1 MEKTE
6 LIISYFTQ
14 FFVPYLRS
22 LNRHKYKDEKT
33 IFRFQT
39 KVIAELLNVY
49 RSAFRTSQNSFEF
62 QITLK
67 IEYSHLRSQS
77 SLHVERACKTTGNF
91 SVFSATQ
98 GTKKHVFSTL
108 VSITSN
114 IVCSWKLR
122 LACVSDS
129 SNLMCDPAEW
139 FKFRGLMHAP
149 IFHVFSR

>member
-49 RSAFRTSQNSFEF
+49 RSAFRTSQNSFE
-62 QITLK
+62 
-67 IEYSHLRSQS
+67 YSHLRSQS

-91 SVFSATQ
+91 SVFFSNSGDQETR
-98 GTKKHVFSTL
+98 VFNPGINYIKYRLL
-108 VSITSN
+108 V
-114 IVCSWKLR
+114 K
-122 LACVSDS
+122 AKVS
-129 SNLMCDPAEW
+129 LC
-139 FKFRGLMHAP
+139 L
-149 IFHVFSR
+149 

>member
-77 SLHVERACKTTGNF
+77 SLQLVKLLEISAFFF
-91 SVFSATQ
+91 SNSGDQETRIFNP
-98 GTKKHVFSTL
+98 GINYIKYRLL
-108 VSITSN
+108 V
-114 IVCSWKLR
+114 K
-122 LACVSDS
+122 AKVS
-129 SNLMCDPAEW
+129 LC
-139 FKFRGLMHAP
+139 L
-149 IFHVFSR
+149 

>member
-77 SLHVERACKTTGNF
+77 SLHVETELVKLLEISAF
-91 SVFSATQ
+91 FSATQ

-114 IVCSWKLR
+114 IVCS
-122 LACVSDS
+122 
-129 SNLMCDPAEW
+129 
-139 FKFRGLMHAP
+139 
-149 IFHVFSR
+149 

>member
-49 RSAFRTSQNSFEF
+49 RSAFRTSQHATQRNAT
-62 QITLK
+62 Q
-67 IEYSHLRSQS
+67 RSVERFLS
-77 SLHVERACKTTGNF
+77 ASRHDNLSLHHVTLGAA
-91 SVFSATQ
+91 SS
-98 GTKKHVFSTL
+98 TKFL
-108 VSITSN
+108 
-114 IVCSWKLR
+114 
-122 LACVSDS
+122 
-129 SNLMCDPAEW
+129 
-139 FKFRGLMHAP
+139 
-149 IFHVFSR
+149 IF

>member
-22 LNRHKYKDEKT
+22 LNHHKYKDEKT

-91 SVFSATQ
+91 SVF
-98 GTKKHVFSTL
+98 FSNSGDQETRIFNPGINYIKYRLL
-108 VSITSN
+108 V
-114 IVCSWKLR
+114 K
-122 LACVSDS
+122 AKVS
-129 SNLMCDPAEW
+129 LC
-139 FKFRGLMHAP
+139 L
-149 IFHVFSR
+149 